1 MMIEPPI
8 ESLLEKVE
16 GNHYKLCVLASKR
29 AKEIANKNF
38 FNETAPEDKAKKE
51 ITEALE
57 EINEGKVVAEVFGEE

>member
-16 GNHYKLCVLASKR
+16 GNNYKLCVLASKR
-29 AKEIANKNF
+29 AKEIASKNY
-38 FNETAPEDKAKKE
+38 FNEVVPEDNAKKE

-57 EINEGKVVAEVFGEE
+57 EINEGKVVAETFGEE